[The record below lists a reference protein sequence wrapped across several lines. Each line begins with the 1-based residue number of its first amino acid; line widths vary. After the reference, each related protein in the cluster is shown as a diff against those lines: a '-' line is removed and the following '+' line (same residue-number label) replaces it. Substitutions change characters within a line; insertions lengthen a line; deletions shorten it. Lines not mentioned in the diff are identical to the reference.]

1 IPLTLQPLIEK
12 FVIFLTVVHLAG
24 VVDFNALQTVDAN
37 LRHGLAY
44 FELAPDEDGNAVARL
59 VELDCGTDDLFLFP
73 FGEDDAARR
82 GAGFIESKRRRAVGR
97 TETGAQL
104 VPLRLFTDVRPARKA

>member
-12 FVIFLTVVHLAG
+12 FVIFLAVFHLAG
-24 VVDFNALQTVDAN
+24 GVYFNALQTVDAN

-59 VELDCGTDDLFLFP
+59 VELDRGTDDLFLFP

-82 GAGFIESKRRRAVGR
+82 GAGFIENGLQGAGGR
-97 TETGAQL
+97 IATGAQL
-104 VPLRLFTDVRPARKA
+104 VPVRLFIDDRPARNA